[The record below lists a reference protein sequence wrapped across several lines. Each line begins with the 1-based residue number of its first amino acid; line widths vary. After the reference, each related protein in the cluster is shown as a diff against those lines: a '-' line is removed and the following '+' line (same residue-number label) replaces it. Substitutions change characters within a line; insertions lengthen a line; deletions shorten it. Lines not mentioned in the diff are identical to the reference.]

1 MVLIV
6 LKVTYQGVKVGS
18 SCPAIEVQ
26 TVGKGA
32 IYQHPVDFIKG
43 SLDEK
48 LPSYE
53 VLKMLRE

>member
-1 MVLIV
+1 MIYIYIYIYIYLGLLYVVLR
-6 LKVTYQGVKVGS
+6 
-18 SCPAIEVQ
+18 
-26 TVGKGA
+26 
-32 IYQHPVDFIKG
+32 IYTIHIMHLLIKG